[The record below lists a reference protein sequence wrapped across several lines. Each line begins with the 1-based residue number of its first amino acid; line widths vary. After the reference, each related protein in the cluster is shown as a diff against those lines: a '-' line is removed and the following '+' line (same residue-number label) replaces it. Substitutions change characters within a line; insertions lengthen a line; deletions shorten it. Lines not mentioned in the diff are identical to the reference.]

1 MSPRSAVPK
10 RARSSASQR
19 RGDVL
24 AAAATEIAAR
34 GAIGWRTRDVATRAG
49 ISDAYLFRLY
59 PTKRALLHEVAADA
73 FERLAQA
80 GTASLTVA
88 DGLLLLQLFAA
99 CPGDRELRDVAR
111 THIRRLPEAR
121 LALGE
126 ALLATV
132 AATVL
137 GVAPGRHADAA
148 ARTRTGEGAAE
159 LAQDL
164 CSIHAHRRQ

>member
-1 MSPRSAVPK
+1 MSPRSAVPQ

-59 PTKRALLHEVAADA
+59 PTKRALLHEVTADA
-73 FERLAQA
+73 FERLAQN
-80 GTASLTVA
+80 GPASLTVA

-159 LAQDL
+159 LAHDL